1 MIGWEPRQVNG
12 TGLEVRAMSARD
24 MVNFQEMFKDE
35 SKSDTEKLVRL
46 AQLCAWKGGAR
57 AWTEDEALD
66 QPFPLI
72 KLVSDEALIVNGL
85 GDDPVEQAEG
95 N

>member
-24 MVNFQEMFKDE
+24 MVKFQEMFKDDDT
-35 SKSDTEKLVRL
+35 SDTEKLVRL
-46 AQLCAWKGGAR
+46 AQLCAWEGGTR

-85 GDDPVEQAEG
+85 DGDAVDIAEG